1 MDLRV
6 DRDGEV
12 PLGTQLAWKLRA
24 LIEAGELGAGA
35 RLPSVREA
43 ASAAGVNVNTVR
55 TVYGRLER
63 DGLVTTEQGR
73 GTFVRPSAEPGPDA
87 ESAGEARRALR
98 RQIARLESELAR
110 RPPPP
115 TEAPGVSRRPG
126 PGSALL
132 SAEQLEDVRDDL
144 LGRLRALDDA
154 RAEVMRRLDELRP
167 PPTRPRRR
175 RPRAGEAPGP
185 RAPASPARGCAGS
198 ARSAAVTSSSRDG
211 HITPERVRHS
221 GRRGRAVPPRSPRP
235 AHCPGAP
242 RPPLAIPSLRA
253 SPTGRG
259 SGTDPWA
266 QRGRIPQL
274 SQARE
279 GTGRTLSR

>member
-73 GTFVRPSAEPGPDA
+73 GTFVRPGAAPAPDA
-87 ESAGEARRALR
+87 ESAGDARRALR

-115 TEAPGVSRRPG
+115 TEAASAGRRPG
-126 PGSALL
+126 PGGALL

-144 LGRLRALDDA
+144 LGRLRTLDDA
-154 RAEVMRRLDELRP
+154 RAEVMRRLDELP
-167 PPTRPRRR
+167 ATDEPEVPEPARRR
-175 RPRAGEAPGP
+175 SPGP
-185 RAPASPARGCAGS
+185 SSASLAG
-198 ARSAAVTSSSRDG
+198 A
-211 HITPERVRHS
+211 RVRW
-221 GRRGRAVPPRSPRP
+221 V
-235 AHCPGAP
+235 GA
-242 RPPLAIPSLRA
+242 
-253 SPTGRG
+253 
-259 SGTDPWA
+259 
-266 QRGRIPQL
+266 
-274 SQARE
+274 
-279 GTGRTLSR
+279 

>member
-43 ASAAGVNVNTVR
+43 AAAAGVNVNTVR

-63 DGLVTTEQGR
+63 AGLVTTEQGR

-87 ESAGEARRALR
+87 ESASDARRALR

-115 TEAPGVSRRPG
+115 TEAAGASRRPA
-126 PGSALL
+126 PGGALL
-132 SAEQLEDVRDDL
+132 SAAQLEDVRDDL
-144 LGRLRALDDA
+144 LGRLSALDDA
-154 RAEVMRRLDELRP
+154 RAEVMRRLDELGAADEPERP
-167 PPTRPRRR
+167 EPERRR
-175 RPRAGEAPGP
+175 SPGP
-185 RAPASPARGCAGS
+185 SSASLSG
-198 ARSAAVTSSSRDG
+198 V
-211 HITPERVRHS
+211 RVRW
-221 GRRGRAVPPRSPRP
+221 V
-235 AHCPGAP
+235 GA
-242 RPPLAIPSLRA
+242 
-253 SPTGRG
+253 
-259 SGTDPWA
+259 
-266 QRGRIPQL
+266 
-274 SQARE
+274 
-279 GTGRTLSR
+279 